1 MSKRVCIC
9 VGVTSHQDPRL
20 TQLRGARIDAES
32 MFSALTNSEK
42 GEYDKNNSVLLLNP
56 NKQEIIKAIADLA
69 YDDAVDTF
77 TFFFAGHGGLKNE
90 AFALCG
96 SDTDC
101 DRFIATA
108 LPITQIFQILNDAQP
123 RHSNI
128 IIDACNAA
136 GMVADFG
143 SLLKPSQLGK
153 AQSASI
159 SIFATSAADRGA
171 RETDE
176 GGVGTRY
183 VLDCIEGRKDCRVA
197 KEHLSLDDIGA
208 AVGAEFGDQSPSVWS
223 FNVSG
228 ASQFVRNPMASSD
241 RVDFVSLP
249 EFGSSVLP
257 TIDQAKSEQL
267 WRLYIDASEEIEIRA
282 LQGQIES
289 VVRDLDDSND
299 QAGLILGL
307 SESFSSRG
315 ALSNDSFASLE
326 ILCTFLFATQAINE
340 KTVRDEVAEYLIVQI
355 DSGLSNALKEVSDAL
370 TVEYGLLSKRGS
382 YAEFYVLPIRISK
395 IAAWALVYLNLAQDV
410 EREIAERKDVAYSI
424 LLHLKEQ
431 YFESFSLMSEEQAPY
446 LLIISELARKFGLA
460 DWGDEYI
467 SILYAKYFHVD
478 RKIAKVDLPSENV
491 LSFLRWRC
499 GDDDLNN
506 AKFVA
511 KPSELLFV
519 LLYHFYASDQLDVI
533 KYDFEEVDHAI
544 VNAFIPENYETFGS
558 ETIYDGTNI
567 HFHIGLDLFTAK
579 DFSEFV
585 TDYLNP
591 AVERAV
597 NESGEE
603 VLRRALLA
611 STIYPNRVPWFLAT
625 SRR

>member
-1 MSKRVCIC
+1 LQGA
-9 VGVTSHQDPRL
+9 GV
-20 TQLRGARIDAES
+20 DAKS
-32 MFSALTNSEK
+32 MFAALTDSEK
-42 GEYDKNNSVLLLNP
+42 GEYDKYNSLLLLDP
-56 NKQEIIKAIADLA
+56 SKQRIIEAIADLA

-96 SDTDC
+96 SDTNC
-101 DRFIATA
+101 DRLIATA

-128 IIDACNAA
+128 IIDACHAA

-171 RETDE
+171 KETDN

-228 ASQFVRNPMASSD
+228 ASQFVRNPIASSD
-241 RVDFVSLP
+241 QADFVSLP

-267 WRLYIDASEEIEIRA
+267 WRLYIDASEEIVIRA

-289 VVRDLDDSND
+289 VVRDLDDSED

-315 ALSNDSFASLE
+315 ASSDDSFASLE
-326 ILCTFLFATQAINE
+326 ILCAFLLATQAINE
-340 KTVRDEVAEYLIVQI
+340 TTVRDEVADYLIVQI
-355 DSGLSNALKEVSDAL
+355 DSGLSNVLDEVLDAL
-370 TVEYGLLSKRGS
+370 AVEYGLLSKRGS
-382 YAEFYVLPIRISK
+382 YGEFYTLPIRISK
-395 IAAWALVYLNLAQDV
+395 VAAWALVYVKLAEGV
-410 EREIAERKDVAYSI
+410 EREIAKRKDVASSI
-424 LLHLKEQ
+424 LLRLTEQ
-431 YFESFSLMSEEQAPY
+431 YFESFSLMSEAQAPY
-446 LLIISELARKFGLA
+446 LLIISELARKFGLS
-460 DWGDEYI
+460 DWSEEYL
-467 SILYAKYFHVD
+467 SILYANYFYVG

-499 GDDDLNN
+499 GDDNLDN
-506 AKFVA
+506 AQFVA

-544 VNAFIPENYETFGS
+544 VNAFIPDNYENFGS
-558 ETIYDGTNI
+558 EMIYDGTNI

-579 DFSEFV
+579 DFSEFM
-585 TDYLNP
+585 TDHLNP
-591 AVERAV
+591 AVERAAS
-597 NESGEE
+597 ESGEA
-603 VLRRALLA
+603 VLWRALIA
-611 STIYPNRVPWFLAT
+611 SIIYPNRVPWFLAKL
-625 SRR
+625 RR